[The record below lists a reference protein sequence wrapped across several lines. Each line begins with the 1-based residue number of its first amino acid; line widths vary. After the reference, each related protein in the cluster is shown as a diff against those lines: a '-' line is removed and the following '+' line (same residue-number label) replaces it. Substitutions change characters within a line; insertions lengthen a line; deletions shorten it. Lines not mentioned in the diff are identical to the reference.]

1 MSGQTYFITGANRGI
16 GFEITKYL
24 LASNPEN
31 KIIATVRDVS
41 KATALKELSKN
52 VIVFSLDLGNQQ
64 SIDAIPS
71 ELEKIKVDTID
82 VFVSNAAIADSY
94 LTVLDCS
101 KEKWLE
107 HYEINA
113 LAPILIFQ
121 KVYKALTKSTT
132 KKVLFISSGGGSL
145 TGYFPVPMSAYGQ
158 SKAAL
163 NYSVIELSAELK
175 PEGFTIAAI
184 SPGFV
189 STDMGNYGYEKINA
203 SSPAVI
209 EALKDFVI
217 TPEQSGTAVGKIIE
231 TLSEEDHGK
240 FLNFDHTTIP
250 Y

>member
-24 LASNPEN
+24 VASNPEN
-31 KIIATVRDVS
+31 KIIATVRDIS

-71 ELEKIKVDTID
+71 ELEKIKVDAID

-94 LTVLDCS
+94 LTVLDCP
-101 KEKWLE
+101 KKTWLE
-107 HYEINA
+107 HYEINV

-132 KKVLFISSGGGSL
+132 KKVVFISSGAGSL
-145 TGYFPVPMSAYGQ
+145 TGYVPTPVSAYGQ

-163 NYSVIELSAELK
+163 NFSVIELSAELK
-175 PEGFTIAAI
+175 PEGFTVAAI
-184 SPGFV
+184 SPGIV
-189 STDMGNYGYEKINA
+189 STDMGSYGFTKISAN
-203 SSPAVI
+203 SPHLV
-209 EALKDFVI
+209 EALSGLSL
-217 TPEQSGTAVGKIIE
+217 TPEQSGTAVGKVIE
-231 TLSEEDHGK
+231 TLSEEDNGK
-240 FLNFDHTTIP
+240 FLNFDHTETP